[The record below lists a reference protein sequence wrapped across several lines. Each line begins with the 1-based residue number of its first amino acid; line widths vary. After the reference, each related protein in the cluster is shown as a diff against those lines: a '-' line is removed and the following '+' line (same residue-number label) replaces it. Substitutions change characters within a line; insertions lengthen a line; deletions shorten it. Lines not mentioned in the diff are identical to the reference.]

1 MNTCYVE
8 LDIKIHPL
16 KESINSI
23 NLDTFLENQMTQ
35 VRDISELNNELVDF
49 LHSCKI
55 SIRPKWLLIYW
66 FGDKVTF
73 PHTDGFRNTA
83 LNWNFTPGSWVEFY
97 EKIPGND
104 YIRSQDTTN
113 IFWKTSSEPIAIWDS
128 LGPALINTQIPH
140 TVKNINQSVRRL
152 TYSIGF
158 DEPYF
163 SVKEKLK
170 DYLKK

>member
-16 KESINSI
+16 KESINSV

-55 SIRPKWLLIYW
+55 SIRPKWLLI
-66 FGDKVTF
+66 
-73 PHTDGFRNTA
+73 
-83 LNWNFTPGSWVEFY
+83 WNFTPGSWVEFY

-140 TVKNINQSVRRL
+140 TVKNINQTVRRL